1 MAIRRT
7 AQGKAIDM
15 AALAARHETMRA
27 VSNMSMNARGD
38 IVDSNGKIIES
49 ATDKVNKSYVKTI
62 GNRSAQDSGRGA
74 RQTVVSKSK
83 PESKIDLSE
92 LNEIERSIE
101 VEDEDDLDIENLKQQ
116 LSKKK

>member
-1 MAIRRT
+1 M
-7 AQGKAIDM
+7 
-15 AALAARHETMRA
+15 
-27 VSNMSMNARGD
+27 
-38 IVDSNGKIIES
+38 IES
-49 ATDKVNKSYVKTI
+49 LLSKQFLQFPFLFEDGYRLSSLT
-62 GNRSAQDSGRGA
+62 
-74 RQTVVSKSK
+74 SKSK